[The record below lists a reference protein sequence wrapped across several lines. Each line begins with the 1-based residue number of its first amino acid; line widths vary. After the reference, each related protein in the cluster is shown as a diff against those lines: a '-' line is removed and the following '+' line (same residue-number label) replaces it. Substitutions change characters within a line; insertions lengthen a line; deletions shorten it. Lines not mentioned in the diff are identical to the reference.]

1 MVERQT
7 NDKYTATYNI
17 STMILISTMMLNFL
31 AVNITNTIW
40 KTICLGT
47 AVRVLAAAMSCYIIK
62 SSYECDK
69 FRNMERHTVAQSEL
83 HFDIIILQ

>member
-17 STMILISTMMLNFL
+17 SPMILNFL
-31 AVNITNTIW
+31 AVNITNIIW
-40 KTICLGT
+40 KKICLGT
-47 AVRVLAAAMSCYIIK
+47 PVKVLAAAMSCYIIK
-62 SSYECDK
+62 NSYECDK

-83 HFDIIILQ
+83 HFDIIILR